1 MEINTEVWGDPENW
15 ISFRPEID
23 GKRPEDGRQTLNNLW
38 SNNHIGLNQKI
49 DWSIS
54 NWGINSKSCCQPS
67 FICVWGDDANGYNAK
82 PIRAHEF
89 DDSLRVVDNIPFVL
103 AYNFASNNRWD
114 GVFRAQDRYLPELVN
129 TPHFNT
135 GKCTILSSFNYQ
147 KVKLV
152 PYICH
157 TNSSFSSFT
166 YSTIEAFESLD
177 FTSPRYV
184 VGIYYKWGMG
194 TSTGDVTY
202 WTLIRDLPVDRRE
215 ITDYFMPYDGARI
228 VAMNSV
234 VGFRYG
240 TGFNIDNSGVTIKK
254 QYIPGSEQEA
264 YQYVLDTSGENYYG
278 PYHMYRY
285 GYSVCDWFEPIVY
298 DETTTSLKV
307 IFAALVNE
315 NTKEEIFDN
324 IKREVAYIGLPFC
337 SNETSFSTKAFT
349 DPSVYL
355 PKFDSNGITTGE
367 YTNNLREKVNLPNF
381 DWTNEIDSGY
391 EYDRTTPKNSR
402 YEVTDEVNENG
413 NIFPSS
419 FKIYYTN
426 YNGIYNFLQAV
437 ENNLDTNLTYEDVVR
452 RVISLRSM
460 PFEISTLGLN
470 QENVKLGEW
479 DSQVQMYR
487 GREFHYNGARYIFGP
502 VRIPRYYDNFLDY
515 TPYTSITLYCPF
527 CGTIELDNNIYIG
540 HEITVKMAQDI
551 NTGQVMAYV
560 FVDGHLQDTMTGTGN
575 QDVAFSGELLGTYAA
590 NQARLQY
597 EKMNNVYTGVNAVLG
612 NLAGAGISASFG
624 NEMGFGT
631 QLAMA
636 TTNAIKYRE
645 THTYIKE
652 QMERMTPGR
661 TLIQKGATSL
671 SSNMEPYPSIW
682 ITRTRVIEDFN
693 STAYGHSVGFACW
706 KSGKIKEFVGL
717 SQFANPDLSGIPCT
731 EDERDM
737 IAEFLTNGVRL

>member
-1 MEINTEVWGDPENW
+1 MEINTEVWGNPEDW
-15 ISFRPEID
+15 VSFRPEID
-23 GKRPEDGRQTLNNLW
+23 GKCPENGRETLNKLW
-38 SNNHIGLNQKI
+38 ANGYIGLNQKI

-54 NWGINSKSCCQPS
+54 PWGINARSSLYPS
-67 FICVWGDDANGYNAK
+67 FICVWGDDVNGYEAK
-82 PIRAHEF
+82 PIRVHEF
-89 DDSLRVVDNIPFVL
+89 DDTLRVTDNIPFVL
-103 AYNFASNNRWD
+103 ADNYASNNRWD
-114 GVFRAQDRYLPELVN
+114 SIFRANHRYIPELEN
-129 TPHFNT
+129 TPSFDS
-135 GKCTILSSFNYQ
+135 GKCTIISSFNYQ
-147 KVKLV
+147 KLKLI
-152 PYICH
+152 PRICH
-157 TNSSFSSFT
+157 SNSEFSSFS
-166 YSTIEAFESLD
+166 YSTIEEFESRN
-177 FTSPRYV
+177 FTTPRYV
-184 VGIYYKWGMG
+184 VGIYYTWARGA
-194 TSTGDVTY
+194 SQDVTY
-202 WTLIRDLPVDRRE
+202 TTTIRDLLIDRRE
-215 ITDYFMPYDGARI
+215 IDDYYMPYDGARI
-228 VAMNSV
+228 AAMASGI
-234 VGFRYG
+234 GFRYG
-240 TGFNIDNSGVTIKK
+240 IEFNHSNQGVTIDK
-254 QYIPGSEQEA
+254 QYIPASEQEA
-264 YQYVLDTSGENYYG
+264 YQYVLDTSGESYYG

-298 DETTTSLKV
+298 NESTTSLKV
-307 IFAALVNE
+307 IFGALVNE
-315 NTKEEIFDN
+315 ETKEEIFDN
-324 IKREVAYIGLPFC
+324 IKREIAYIGLPFC
-337 SNETSFSTKAFT
+337 SNDTQVGSKTFADS
-349 DPSVYL
+349 SVYL

-391 EYDRTTPKNSR
+391 EYDRTTPKDNK

-460 PFEISTLGLN
+460 PFEISTVGLN
-470 QENVKLGEW
+470 QESVKLGEW

-487 GREFHYNGARYIFGP
+487 GGEFHYNGARYIFGP
-502 VRIPRYYDNFLDY
+502 VRIPRYYNNFLDY

-540 HEITVKMAQDI
+540 HEVTVKMAQDI

-597 EKMNNVYTGVNAVLG
+597 EKKNNVYTGVNAVLG

-645 THTYIKE
+645 THRYIKE
-652 QMERMTPGR
+652 QMERMTPGS

-671 SSNMEPYPSIW
+671 ATNMEPYPSIW
-682 ITRTRVIEDFN
+682 ITRTRVIEDFS

-731 EDERDM
+731 EDERNM

>member
-1 MEINTEVWGDPENW
+1 MNINEEVWGNPEDW
-15 ISFRPEID
+15 VSFRPEID

-38 SNNHIGLNQKI
+38 SNNYIGLNQKM

-54 NWGINSKSCCQPS
+54 PWGVNARSSLYPS
-67 FICVWGDDANGYNAK
+67 FISVWGNDGSGYTAK
-82 PIRAHEF
+82 AIPVHEF
-89 DDSLRVVDNIPFVL
+89 DESLRVVDNIPFVL
-103 AYNFASNNRWD
+103 GWNSASNNRW
-114 GVFRAQDRYLPELVN
+114 AATYYPNSRYTPELQSPLSSN
-129 TPHFNT
+129 P
-135 GKCTILSSFNYQ
+135 GKCTIISSFNYQ
-147 KVKLV
+147 KIILV
-152 PYICH
+152 PRIAH
-157 TNSSFSSFT
+157 TNTSFQNLTNS
-166 YSTIEAFESLD
+166 YLGNFEVRD
-177 FTSPRYV
+177 FTQNRYII
-184 VGIYYKWGMG
+184 GI
-194 TSTGDVTY
+194 TY
-202 WTLIRDLPVDRRE
+202 DWVLSGSVAASSDPQIIRDMKIDRRD
-215 ITDYFMPYDGARI
+215 INNYFMPYDEARI
-228 VAMNSV
+228 IAMSTESENRWSPYD
-234 VGFRYG
+234 FR
-240 TGFNIDNSGVTIKK
+240 SGQTISKSYIK
-254 QYIPGSEQEA
+254 QSEQEA
-264 YQYVLDTSGENYYG
+264 FEYILTGTDPSYDRPYG
-278 PYHMYRY
+278 TYRY
-285 GYSVCDWFEPIVY
+285 GYANCRWFEPIIFG
-298 DETTTSLKV
+298 ETSTALTV
-307 IFAALVNE
+307 RFARLVTEE
-315 NTKEEIFDN
+315 NKNEIFEL
-324 IKREVAYIGLPFC
+324 IKQEVAYLGL
-337 SNETSFSTKAFT
+337 AFT
-349 DPSVYL
+349 SASSGYSTMTFADSSVYL

-391 EYDRTTPKNSR
+391 EYDRTTPKDSK
-402 YEVTDEVNENG
+402 YEVTDEVNEYG

-460 PFEISTLGLN
+460 PFEISTVGLN
-470 QENVKLGEW
+470 QESVKLGEW
-479 DSQVQMYR
+479 DSQVRMYR
-487 GREFHYNGARYIFGP
+487 GGEFHYNGARYIFGP

-540 HEITVKMAQDI
+540 HEVTVKMAQDT
-551 NTGQVMAYV
+551 NTGQVMAYI

-575 QDVAFSGELLGTYAA
+575 QDVAFTGELLGTYSA

-597 EKMNNVYTGVNAVLG
+597 EKMNNVYTGINAVLG
-612 NLAGAGISASFG
+612 NMAGAGISASFG
-624 NEMGFGT
+624 NAMGVGT
-631 QLAMA
+631 QLAMGA
-636 TTNAIKYRE
+636 ANGLKYWE
-645 THTYIKE
+645 THKYIKE

-682 ITRTRVIEDFN
+682 ITRTRVIEDFD

>member
-1 MEINTEVWGDPENW
+1 MEINTEVWGNPEDW
-15 ISFRPEID
+15 VSFVPAID
-23 GKRPEDGRQTLNNLW
+23 GKRPQNGRQLLNHLW
-38 SNNHIGLNQKI
+38 SNGYIGLNQKI

-54 NWGINSKSCCQPS
+54 PWGINAKSSLYPS
-67 FICVWGDDANGYNAK
+67 FICVWGDPTNGYSAK
-82 PIRAHEF
+82 PIRVHDF
-89 DDSLRVVDNIPFVL
+89 DDTLRVTDNIPFVL
-103 AYNFASNNRWD
+103 AYAQVNNDRWD
-114 GVFRAQDRYLPELVN
+114 GIFKRNSRYTPELSQVPN
-129 TPHFNT
+129 TDT
-135 GKCTILSSFNYQ
+135 GKCIILSSFNYQ
-147 KVKLV
+147 KVKLT
-152 PYICH
+152 PRIEHCD
-157 TNSSFSSFT
+157 SSFSSFSR
-166 YSTIEAFESLD
+166 STIEEFESMN
-177 FTSPRYV
+177 FETPRYV
-184 VGIYYKWGMG
+184 TGIYYTWTMG
-194 TSTGDVTY
+194 EYGGETARQ
-202 WTLIRDLPVDRRE
+202 TLIRDLLVDRHD
-215 ITDYFMPYDGARI
+215 ITNYYMPYDGARV
-228 VAMNSV
+228 VAMRTYSYS
-234 VGFRYG
+234 YG
-240 TGFNIDNSGVTIKK
+240 MEFNITNNGVYINKK
-254 QYIPGSEQEA
+254 LIPASEQEA
-264 YQYVLDTSGENYYG
+264 YQYVLDTSGEDYYG

-285 GYSVCDWFEPIVY
+285 GYSVCDWFEPIIY
-298 DETTTSLKV
+298 DESSTSLKV
-307 IFAALVNE
+307 IFGALVNE
-315 NTKEEIFDN
+315 ENKEEIFDN
-324 IKREVAYIGLPFC
+324 IKREIAYIGLPFT
-337 SNETSFSTKAFT
+337 SNGNDVPSKSFS

-381 DWTNEIDSGY
+381 VWTNEIDSGY
-391 EYDRTTPKNSR
+391 EYDRTTPKDSK

-460 PFEISTLGLN
+460 PFEISTVGLN
-470 QENVKLGEW
+470 QESVKLGEW

-487 GREFHYNGARYIFGP
+487 GGEFHYNGARYIFGP

-540 HEITVKMAQDI
+540 HEVTVKMAQDI

-597 EKMNNVYTGVNAVLG
+597 EKMNNVYTGINAVLG
-612 NLAGAGISASFG
+612 NMAGAGISASFG
-624 NEMGFGT
+624 NAMGVGT
-631 QLAMA
+631 QIAMGA
-636 TTNAIKYRE
+636 ANSLKYWE
-645 THTYIKE
+645 THKYIKE